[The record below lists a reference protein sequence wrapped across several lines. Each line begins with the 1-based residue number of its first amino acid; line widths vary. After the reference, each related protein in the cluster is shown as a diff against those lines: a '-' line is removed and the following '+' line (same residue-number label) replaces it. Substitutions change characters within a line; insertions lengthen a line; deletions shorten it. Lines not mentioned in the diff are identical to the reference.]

1 MLVRCPQCEAQNR
14 IPLARLG
21 GHAKCG
27 RCKQALPPPSEPVS
41 VDTSA
46 EFDALLAAVQSPI
59 LVDFWAPWCGPC
71 RTVAPELEKLALG
84 QAGRTIVAKLNTD
97 AVPAIAQR
105 YGIQSIPTLIRFDNA
120 RETKRVSGAMS
131 ATQIRQTFGL

>member
-1 MLVRCPQCEAQNR
+1 MVVRCPQCDAQNR
-14 IPLARLG
+14 IPLARIARQ
-21 GHAKCG
+21 AKCG

-46 EFDALLAAVQSPI
+46 DFEALLAAAESPV

-71 RTVAPELEKLALG
+71 RTVAPELEKLAQG